1 MIQIFNS
8 CALLVIGS
16 VYRWNRVI
24 TGCRSPVL
32 SSCEPISDRSNS
44 LFFCPFLFSFNVT
57 PQLKDRR
64 LSEPV
69 SPLPSELPSAIPAI
83 LSKAKGL
90 LKKKLKSPVDDQLPT
105 LFPSS
110 SPTPPP
116 LEENLPDSAKENTS
130 RPLEV
135 EELIQCSAKTRY
147 LVLSYRL
154 V

>member
-1 MIQIFNS
+1 MISPWLKYSIV
-8 CALLVIGS
+8 VIGS
-16 VYRWNRVI
+16 VYWWNRKCYYWLPF
-24 TGCRSPVL
+24 TSPLVVWTFQW
-32 SSCEPISDRSNS
+32 PVKQ
-44 LFFCPFLFSFNVT
+44 LFFPFLFSSNVT
-57 PQLKDRR
+57 PQLKNRR

-69 SPLPSELPSAIPAI
+69 SPLPSELPPAIPAI

-90 LKKKLKSPVDDQLPT
+90 LKKKLKSPVDDQLPS
-105 LFPSS
+105 LFQSS

-116 LEENLPDSAKENTS
+116 LEESLVESAKENTA

>member
-1 MIQIFNS
+1 ML
-8 CALLVIGS
+8 LLVAFYQSSRRVNLS
-16 VYRWNRVI
+16 V
-24 TGCRSPVL
+24 TGQTAFFF
-32 SSCEPISDRSNS
+32 
-44 LFFCPFLFSFNVT
+44 LFPFSFNGT

-69 SPLPSELPSAIPAI
+69 SPLPSELPHAIPAI

-105 LFPSS
+105 LFPSP
-110 SPTPPP
+110 SPTPPL
-116 LEENLPDSAKENTS
+116 LEESLVESAKENTAC
-130 RPLEV
+130 PEEV